1 VQPTPPATGG
11 IGAVFAKHP
20 RAWIIAASAVA
31 FVLLGTGAVFAGAAV
46 GATTTAEKAQG
57 SPNTAISP
65 SASPTP
71 TVRPTPTALPAPTKL
86 RTCSIAP
93 LAASRNLGKLG
104 ASVVN
109 ATSGEVLFD
118 RAGGSGVAPASVTKV
133 LTAAAAL
140 SILRPDYRFSTTVYV
155 GATPGQ
161 IVLVGGGD
169 PTLSALPAAQQ
180 SVYANAP
187 KLSELAAKVLSA
199 MNDQPITSVVLDSTM
214 WDPSAAET
222 WDPSVPMSERTEGYL
237 PYVTALMVDGDRA
250 NPKALTSPRSTDPV
264 GAAGAAFVAA
274 LGLPSNIPITRAAA
288 ASTTTQ
294 LGQVQSQPLSTL
306 IGQMMPVSDNT
317 LAEMM
322 ARVSSVKAGNGG
334 GMASIAPTIQ
344 KAIAAYGIDTAGL
357 VARDGSGESNL
368 DAIPPAMMAKFM
380 VLVLGGTKNLKII
393 YDSLPVAGVSGSL
406 AKRFTGASS
415 IARGAITAKSGYIL
429 TAFTL
434 AGIVRAKDGTTL
446 TVALFAEGRLSP
458 SAAYL
463 ALDALAT
470 GVFTCGNNVAN
481 N

>member
-1 VQPTPPATGG
+1 M
-11 IGAVFAKHP
+11 FAKHP
-20 RAWIIAASAVA
+20 RGWITAAAAVA

-46 GATTTAEKAQG
+46 GKTTTTATAPD
-57 SPNTAISP
+57 SPNAVTSP

-71 TVRPTPTALPAPTKL
+71 TARPTPTALAAPTKL
-86 RTCSIAP
+86 RTCSIAG

-104 ASVVN
+104 ASVIN

-118 RAGGSGVAPASVTKV
+118 RAGGTGVAPASVTKV

-140 SILRPDYRFSTTVYV
+140 SILGPDYRFSTTVYV

-169 PTLSALPAAQQ
+169 PTLSALPAGQQ

-199 MNDQPITSVVLDSTM
+199 MNDQPITSIVLDSTM
-214 WDPSAAET
+214 WDPSAADT
-222 WDPSVPMSERTEGYL
+222 WDPSVPMTERTQGFL

-250 NPKALTSPRSTDPV
+250 NPRVLTSPRSLDPV
-264 GAAGAAFVAA
+264 AAAGAAFVSA
-274 LGLPSNIPITRAAA
+274 LGLDPKKVDVSKGKA
-288 ASTTTQ
+288 ASTANQ

-317 LAEMM
+317 LAELM

-344 KAIAAYGIDTAGL
+344 TAIAAYGIDTAGL

-434 AGIVRAKDGTTL
+434 AGVVRAKDGTTL
-446 TVALFAEGRLSP
+446 TVAFFAEGRLSP
-458 SAAYL
+458 SAAYT
-463 ALDALAT
+463 ALDALAA

>member
-1 VQPTPPATGG
+1 M
-11 IGAVFAKHP
+11 FAKHP
-20 RAWIIAASAVA
+20 RAWITAAVVVA
-31 FVLLGTGAVFAGAAV
+31 FVLLGTGAVVAGAAV
-46 GATTTAEKAQG
+46 GATNMVHDSG
-57 SPNTAISP
+57 SPNAAGAS
-65 SASPTP
+65 SATP
-71 TVRPTPTALPAPTKL
+71 TPTPTARPTPATPAPPTKL
-86 RTCSIAP
+86 RTCSITG
-93 LAASRNLGKLG
+93 LATSRSLGKLG
-104 ASVVN
+104 ATVIN

-118 RAGGSGVAPASVTKV
+118 RAGSTGVAPASVTKV
-133 LTAAAAL
+133 LTAATAL
-140 SILRPDYRFSTTVYV
+140 SILGPDFRFSTTVYA

-169 PTLSALPAAQQ
+169 PTLSAMPAGQQ

-187 KLSELAAKVLSA
+187 KLTDLAAKVLSV

-214 WDPSAAET
+214 WDPSVADT
-222 WDPSVPMSERTEGYL
+222 WDPSVPMTERTEGYL
-237 PYVTALMVDGDRA
+237 PYATALMVDGDRA
-250 NPKALTSPRSTDPV
+250 NPKAQTSPRSADPV
-264 GAAGAAFVAA
+264 QAAGLAFLAA
-274 LGLPSNIPITRAAA
+274 LGLPSNTPMTNAAA

-322 ARVSSVKAGNGG
+322 ARVSSVKAGNRG

-344 KAIAAYGIDTAGL
+344 KTIAAYGIDTAGL

-368 DAIPPAMMAKFM
+368 DAIPPTMMAKVM

-434 AGIVRAKDGTTL
+434 SGVVRAKDGTTL
-446 TVALFAEGRLSP
+446 TVAFFAEGRLTP
-458 SAAYL
+458 SAAYS

-470 GVFTCGNNVAN
+470 GVFTCGDNVAN